1 MITEFLSFAE
11 GPLLWIVFILFG
23 AGLFLRTV
31 FFVLSIIRRRP
42 PLGPHPAFNA
52 RPILMLR
59 LLLPFHNAVLKKPFY
74 SLLRYAFHICLFVVP
89 IWFSSHIIL
98 WEESRFEWY
107 WTPIPNQWADA
118 ITLILLGICCYFLL
132 RRIIFNNIRQNTA
145 IGDYLFTTLTAFP
158 FLTGYFLTHG
168 NLDHI
173 DFFKTYMWYFHVLSA
188 EAMLVMIVFLF
199 CRTRLTV
206 EKCIG
211 CAACEINC
219 PTGTLE
225 TKDIQHQ
232 RVFSYSHYQCICCGT
247 CVGVCPENAA
257 ELKHEVSFA
266 HIFRIFAKRPIRTVE
281 LAMCD
286 TCGMPIGPLPQMQ
299 KLQEVVTA
307 SDVEIET
314 LNYCNRCKKTTV
326 QKSHLFPNT
335 WQLPAPPANSRA
347 TSAST

>member
-1 MITEFLSFAE
+1 MTDFLAFAE
-11 GPLLWIVFILFG
+11 GPLLWIAFILFG
-23 AGLFLRTV
+23 AGLLLRTV

-42 PLGPHPAFNA
+42 SLKPHSALNAGPLL
-52 RPILMLR
+52 ILR
-59 LLLPFHNAVLKKPFY
+59 LLVPFHNAVLKKPFY

-107 WTPIPNQWADA
+107 WTPIPDQWADTM
-118 ITLILLGICCYFLL
+118 TLMLLGICCYFLL
-132 RRIIFNNIRQNTA
+132 RKILFGKIRKTTS
-145 IGDYLFTTLTAFP
+145 IGDYLFIILTALP

-199 CRTRLTV
+199 CRTRLIA

-225 TKDIQHQ
+225 TTDIQDQ
-232 RVFSYSHYQCICCGT
+232 RVFTYSHYQCICCGT

-257 ELKHEVSFA
+257 ELRHEVNFA

-281 LAMCD
+281 LAVCES
-286 TCGMPIGPLPQMQ
+286 CGQLIGPVPQMR
-299 KLQEVVTA
+299 KLQEVMAA
-307 SDVEIET
+307 SDVEVET
-314 LNYCNRCKKTTV
+314 LNCCSRCKKTTAH
-326 QKSHLFPNT
+326 KSYLFPDT
-335 WQLPAPPANSRA
+335 WQLSAGGQEEGSRPAQ
-347 TSAST
+347 